1 MDNEKIIV
9 KIKKVLELAKNN
21 PSPEE
26 AKAAAL
32 QAQKLLAKY
41 HIDMAEVEDIDL
53 DASESIDEVKVFVGT
68 GKKWKYTL
76 AGIIARNFRCRHF
89 YYGKSTVVFYGHKT
103 DAEVASAAFKSLFN
117 LGNKLAQREYLK
129 VKKESGLTDGVFNS
143 YVIGFCSGIE
153 SALSVQCTA
162 LVLTVPEDVNDAYE
176 NRLKGCKKHKSV
188 IDTGKGFHAQLAA
201 QRGFEA
207 GKQAIENRRLEVG
220 N

>member
-9 KIKKVLELAKNN
+9 KIKKVLELSKNN
-21 PSPEE
+21 PSQEE

-103 DAEVASAAFKSLFN
+103 DAEVASATFKSLFD

-143 YVIGFCSGIE
+143 YVIGFCSGINH
-153 SALSVQCTA
+153 ALSVQCTA
-162 LVLTVPEDVNDAYE
+162 LVLTVPDDVNNAYE
-176 NRLKGCKKHKSV
+176 NRLKGCKIHKSV
-188 IDTGKGFHAQLAA
+188 IDTGKGLHAQLAT
-201 QRGFEA
+201 QHGFEA
-207 GKQAIENRRLEVG
+207 GKQAIANRSLTVG

>member
-26 AKAAAL
+26 AKSAAL

-41 HIDMAEVEDIDL
+41 HIDMSEVEDIDL
-53 DASESIDEVKVFVGT
+53 DASESIDEVKVSVGT

-76 AGIIARNFRCRHF
+76 AGVVARNFRCRHF

-129 VKKESGLTDGVFNS
+129 VKREGGFTYGVFNS
-143 YVIGFCSGIE
+143 YVIGFCHGID

-162 LVLTVPEDVNDAYE
+162 LVLTVPEDVNNAYE
-176 NRLKGCKKHKSV
+176 NRMKGCKRHRST
-188 IDTGKGFHAQLAA
+188 IDTGVGFHARLAA
-201 QRGFEA
+201 QRGFVA

>member
-1 MDNEKIIV
+1 
-9 KIKKVLELAKNN
+9 
-21 PSPEE
+21 
-26 AKAAAL
+26 
-32 QAQKLLAKY
+32 
-41 HIDMAEVEDIDL
+41 MAEVEDIDV
-53 DASESIDEVKVFVGT
+53 DASEPIDEVKVFVGT

-143 YVIGFCSGIE
+143 YVIGFCSGIN

-162 LVLTVPEDVNDAYE
+162 LVLTVPEDVNNAYE
-176 NRLKGCKKHKSV
+176 NRLKGCKRHKSV
-188 IDTGKGFHAQLAA
+188 IDTGKGLHAQLAA
-201 QRGFEA
+201 QHGFEA
-207 GKQAIENRRLEVG
+207 GKQAIKNRRLEVG